1 MRTGEDAPTFFER
14 YLMRLL
20 ICPLVRSFDVT
31 RQFLVARMGG
41 VVLAA
46 LAAQATLTACT
57 ALVVHPPPIGLR
69 HEPTEQYVPPE
80 PPSGYTAK
88 AIQYAPRD
96 MAAAANPL
104 AVQAGVDMLAQG
116 GSAIDAAITVQ
127 MVLNLVE
134 PQSSGIGGGAFM
146 LHLNQATAQML
157 AYDGRETAP
166 KAATADMFIGKDG
179 TPLDFAGAVDG
190 GLAVGTPGLLRMLE
204 AAHKAHGKLPWA
216 QLFAPAI
223 ALADAGFAIS
233 ERMNVSIAGSA
244 ARIKAQ
250 GEPGASY
257 FLKAD
262 GTAKATGT
270 LLKNPELAATLRT
283 IAAGGANSFYTGDIA
298 RDIVA
303 KVRTHPTN
311 PGRLTLT
318 DMSGYVH
325 KVREPV
331 CGVYRVSYRICGV
344 PAPSSGGISVLQTL
358 GILNNFDLAGLEA
371 NTVDSVHL
379 VSEAYRLAYA
389 DQAKYIADS
398 DFVSVPVAGMLDP
411 AYLTARSKLISMQKT
426 IGTPVAGMPA
436 GASAAGTDTSLNLP
450 STSHMSIVDRNGN
463 AISMTTTIENG
474 FGSLQMVRGFLLN
487 NQLTD
492 FSFTERDTDGSLVAN
507 RVQPLKRPRSAMA
520 PTFVLNAKTGDL
532 EAIIGSPG
540 GSAII
545 QYTTKSIIGMIDWN
559 LDVQQAIN
567 LPNFGAQTN
576 ATTSIEKG
584 SVIDTAALRNEL
596 TARGHTVVQ
605 STVFTSGLHGVT
617 FNGLRSDGAPGLLA
631 RNPGAGVYSGGADPR
646 REGIAKG
653 NQ

>member
-1 MRTGEDAPTFFER
+1 MKT
-14 YLMRLL
+14 RL
-20 ICPLVRSFDVT
+20 ST
-31 RQFLVARMGG
+31 RLNTVLLSAVA
-41 VVLAA
+41 LAA
-46 LAAQATLTACT
+46 LTACGGSDDF
-57 ALVVHPPPIGLR
+57 LPILA
-69 HEPTEQYVPPE
+69 EPTEQYVPPE

-88 AIQYAPRD
+88 AIQYANKD
-96 MAAAANPL
+96 MVSAANPL
-104 AVQAGVDMLAQG
+104 AVQAGVDILAKG
-116 GSAIDAAITVQ
+116 GSAIDAAIAVQ

-146 LHLNQATAQML
+146 LHLDKGASKIL
-157 AYDGRETAP
+157 AYDGREMAP
-166 KAATADMFIGKDG
+166 RAATANMFIGADG
-179 TPLDFAGAVDG
+179 KPLAFTNAVDG
-190 GLAVGTPGLLRMLE
+190 GLSVGTPGLLRMLE

-216 QLFAPAI
+216 DLFAPAI

-233 ERMNVSIAGSA
+233 ERMSVSIAGSA

-262 GTAKATGT
+262 GTAKDTDT
-270 LLKNPELAATLRT
+270 LLKNPELAATFRA
-283 IAAGGANSFYTGDIA
+283 IAAGGANAFYTGDIA

-303 KVRTHPTN
+303 KVSTHPTN
-311 PGRLTLT
+311 PGHLTLA

-331 CGVYRVSYRICGV
+331 CGVYRVSYRICGM

-358 GILNNFDLAGLEA
+358 GILNNFDLTAMKA

-389 DQAKYIADS
+389 DRGKYIADS

-411 AYLTARSKLISMQKT
+411 AYLTTRSKLISMTKSM
-426 IGTPVAGMPA
+426 GTPLAGMPA
-436 GASAAGTDTSLNLP
+436 GASTAGTDTSLNLP

-492 FSFTERDTDGSLVAN
+492 FSFTDKDADGSLVAN
-507 RVQPLKRPRSAMA
+507 RVQPLKRPRSSMA
-520 PTFVLNAKTGDL
+520 PTFVMNATTGDL
-532 EAIIGSPG
+532 EAITGSPG

-545 QYTTKSIIGMIDWN
+545 QYTAKSIIGMIDWN
-559 LDVQQAIN
+559 LNIQQAIN

-596 TARGHTVVQ
+596 TARGHTVAQ
-605 STVFTSGLHGVT
+605 STAFASGLHGLT
-617 FNGLRSDGAPGLLA
+617 FNGLRSDGTAGLLA
-631 RNPGAGVYSGGADPR
+631 RNPGAGVYAGGADPR